1 MTALRYT
8 IPNGFTAA
16 SLLLGTAAIVTAFS
30 GNLELAAWMVVW
42 CGLLDVL
49 DGLAARLLD
58 ATSRFG
64 AQFDSLADLV
74 AFGVAPAMLVL
85 QAGVQVGG
93 IEPGSASFAV
103 LLLAVLAFVLA
114 GALRLARFNLGA
126 GAEVPGWFRG
136 VPITAAGSG
145 LLATGVLLLVRHEEQ
160 AAMLPLGIYLPLAAS
175 LLAFAMVSTL
185 RVPKVARRRSRA
197 LNGFQWL
204 NVALSFYCGLTR
216 SFPELLFAMG
226 VVLLVS
232 GLVAGGLTRPAT
244 AAGETANGR
253 TRA

>member
-93 IEPGSASFAV
+93 IEPGSAGFAV
-103 LLLAVLAFVLA
+103 LLLAVLVFVLA
-114 GALRLARFNLGA
+114 GALRLARFNLGT
-126 GAEVPGWFRG
+126 GGEVPGWFRG

-145 LLATGVLLLVRHEEQ
+145 LLATGVLLLVRHAEQ
-160 AAMLPLGIYLPLAAS
+160 AAALPVGLYLPLAAA

-185 RVPKVARRRSRA
+185 RFPKVARRRSRT

-216 SFPELLFAMG
+216 SFPELLFAMA
-226 VVLLVS
+226 VFLLVS
-232 GLVAGGLTRPAT
+232 GLIAGGLARPAGE
-244 AAGETANGR
+244 AGDTANGR